1 MEAVYLAIAAAAIAL
16 ILAAVFFCLN
26 KRIQVE
32 NPRMQ
37 EISGYIREGAM
48 AFLKR
53 EYKVIGIFVAAF
65 ALLLIFLPKMGLNVA
80 ISFLIGAVFSV
91 LAGFIG
97 MESATLANARTAQA
111 ATNSERLALDV
122 AFTGGS
128 IMGLCVV
135 GLGVLGLSI
144 CYLAFGD
151 TVTITG
157 FSVGAS
163 SVALFSRVG
172 GGIYTKA
179 ADVGADLVG
188 KVESGIPE
196 DDPRNPAVIADNVGD
211 NVGDVAGMGADLF
224 ESYVSSIVSAIILGL
239 ASYALKGVFFVMALV
254 ALGVAA
260 SILGLLCVKVFK
272 KGNPQR
278 LMMAGTY
285 ISMALLLIGAFL
297 LDRFI
302 LGDWKHFISILTGVV
317 SGVAI
322 GILTERYTSEE
333 FKHVQSIITQSQ
345 TGAAT
350 NILSGLS
357 IGMRSTA
364 FPVVAIVGAV
374 IFAFTSAGL
383 FGVALSALGMLAT
396 VGAIIAV
403 DAYGPIADN
412 AGGIAEM
419 ADLPEHVRQVTDK
432 LDSIGNTTAAIGKG
446 FAIGSAALTA
456 LALLS
461 SYAST
466 VGLKS
471 VNLLDAYVIGG
482 LLIGAMLVYL
492 FSALAIEAV
501 SRSAADIIREVRRQF
516 KEIPGLL
523 EGTGKADYKKCV
535 DISTASALKE
545 MVVPGLI
552 AIVSPVL
559 VGLILGPGALA
570 GMLIGATACGLLM
583 AVQMA
588 NSGGAWD
595 NAKKAIE
602 KSGKGTQQHAAAV
615 IGDTVGDPLKDTA
628 GPSLNILIKL
638 MSIVA
643 LLFAP
648 FFLK

>member
-26 KRIQVE
+26 KRIQVD

-53 EYKVIGIFVAAF
+53 EYKVIGIFIAAF
-65 ALLLIFLPKMGLNVA
+65 ALLLIFLPKMGINVA

-144 CYLAFGD
+144 CYIAFGD

-297 LDRFI
+297 LDRFV

-419 ADLPEHVRQVTDK
+419 ADLPEHVREVTDK

>member
-26 KRIQVE
+26 KRIQVD

-53 EYKVIGIFVAAF
+53 EYKVIGIFIAAF
-65 ALLLIFLPKMGLNVA
+65 ALLLIFLPKMGVNVA

-144 CYLAFGD
+144 CYIAFGD

-297 LDRFI
+297 LDRFV

-419 ADLPEHVRQVTDK
+419 ADLPEHVREVTDK

>member
-1 MEAVYLAIAAAAIAL
+1 MEAVYFAIASAAIAL
-16 ILAAVFFCLN
+16 LLAAVFFCLN
-26 KRIQVE
+26 KRIKVE
-32 NPRMQ
+32 DARIT

-48 AFLKR
+48 AFLRR

-65 ALLLIFLPKMGLNVA
+65 ALLLFFLPKMGLNVA
-80 ISFLIGAVFSV
+80 ISFVIGAVFSV

-111 ATNSERLALDV
+111 ATESERMALNV

-151 TVTITG
+151 MLTLTG

-188 KVESGIPE
+188 KVETGIPE

-239 ASYALKGVFFVMALV
+239 TAYTLKGVFFVMALV
-254 ALGVAA
+254 ALGVIA

-272 KGNPQR
+272 KGDPQR

-285 ISMALLLIGAFL
+285 ISMAILLIGAFF
-297 LDRFI
+297 LDRYI
-302 LGDWKHFISILTGVV
+302 LGGWRQFVAILTGVI

-322 GILTERYTSEE
+322 GILTERYTSEN
-333 FKHVQSIITQSQ
+333 FKHVQSIVTQSQ

-364 FPVVAIVGAV
+364 FPVIAIVGAV
-374 IFAFTSAGL
+374 ILSFSCAGL

-419 ADLPEHVRQVTDK
+419 ANLPAHVRQVTDK

-461 SYAST
+461 SYAQT
-466 VGLKS
+466 VGLEF

-492 FSALAIEAV
+492 FSAMAIEAV
-501 SRSAADIIREVRRQF
+501 SRSAGEIIREVRRQF

-535 DISTASALKE
+535 DISTTAALKE
-545 MVVPGLI
+545 MVVPGLL
-552 AIVSPVL
+552 AIGSPLL
-559 VGLILGPGALA
+559 VGLILGTAALA

-602 KSGKGTQQHAAAV
+602 QQGKGTPQHAAAV

>member
-26 KRIQVE
+26 KRIQVD

-53 EYKVIGIFVAAF
+53 EYKVIGIFIAAF
-65 ALLLIFLPKMGLNVA
+65 ALLLIFLPKMGVNVA

-144 CYLAFGD
+144 CYIAFGD

-297 LDRFI
+297 LDRFV

-419 ADLPEHVRQVTDK
+419 ADLPEHVREVTDK

-523 EGTGKADYKKCV
+523 GGTSKADYKKCV

-559 VGLILGPGALA
+559 VGLILGTGALA

>member
-1 MEAVYLAIAAAAIAL
+1 MEAVYIAIAAAAIAL

-26 KRIQVE
+26 KRIQVD

-53 EYKVIGIFVAAF
+53 EYKVIGIFIAAF
-65 ALLLIFLPKMGLNVA
+65 ALLLIFLPKMGINVA

-144 CYLAFGD
+144 CYIAFGD

-179 ADVGADLVG
+179 ADVCADLVG

-297 LDRFI
+297 LDRFV

-419 ADLPEHVRQVTDK
+419 ADLPEHVREVTDK